1 MVPDCLQPRRPT
13 RSWRGFAAFRLSLGA
28 GSRQWKVRCCLVC
41 SWQIFV
47 PVLTCSHAQVCCARG
62 WTTNGTRH
70 PLICAEF
77 NERASGRKFLDDGLC
92 FTHAVRHVLRSHSHR
107 QPRSSVN
114 KCPAPTRCETCAPYA
129 QQRDPRN
136 SHLLR
141 PHPPQATV
149 NPPQAGAYRRH
160 GDNQR
165 AIPSPRCQS
174 PCRTVAAVRVAAS
187 ASTRTACQSG

>member
-1 MVPDCLQPRRPT
+1 MRIAGCNPERDGGLRGSAVPRSPT
-13 RSWRGFAAFRLSLGA
+13 PGCHSE
-28 GSRQWKVRCCLVC
+28 CLVR
-41 SWQIFV
+41 SK
-47 PVLTCSHAQVCCARG
+47 LSA
-62 WTTNGTRH
+62 TTNGTRH